1 MFLNAKILIVDDEQ
15 DVIKALYMRLKS
27 TGYEV
32 ISATDGLMATQLAVQ
47 EQPDLILLDIG
58 MPVGD
63 GHTVAQRL
71 RDNVKTTQIPII
83 FLTARANQEDM
94 KKATDVGAAGY
105 ILKPF
110 KSERL
115 LAVVQRVLSEHTE
128 SAAVPT

>member
-27 TGYEV
+27 VGYEV
-32 ISATDGLMATQLAVQ
+32 ISATDGLMATQLALK

-105 ILKPF
+105 LLKPF

-115 LAVVQRVLSEHTE
+115 LALVERVLSEHTE
-128 SAAVPT
+128 SVAVPR